1 MISNAMKPFLEGSS
15 QIRAMFEEGKKM
27 AKVYGAEN
35 VYDFSIGNPGL
46 NPPQEVFD
54 AIDEINHKLDPHYV
68 HSYPSNA
75 GYESVRKAVADD
87 LNERAGG
94 DYFDTDHIIMSCG
107 AAYSINMINKC
118 IFDPGDKL
126 VVFAPYF
133 VEYGNWARNWGA
145 DTLVVPANEA
155 LDFDP
160 DAEALRELLVPE
172 VKAVMLNNPNNPTG
186 KIYSRKAL
194 DAVAD
199 VLREAEKKFGHT
211 IYLICDEPYRELVY
225 TDQDVPFPG
234 DYYADSLIA
243 YSWSKS
249 LSMPGDRIGYVAVP
263 KCAEGHDELAA
274 ALVVACRVLGGTNAP
289 SIQELIV
296 ERGLK
301 CRSDL
306 DYYKNNAKDLYQIV
320 HDEAGLECIYPQGA
334 FYMWIKSPVEN
345 EMEFVAAAKEERI
358 LITPGS
364 AFHGPGWVR
373 ASFCGTN
380 ETIRRSRDSWLRLG
394 EKIGTRK

>member
-1 MISNAMKPFLEGSS
+1 MISNAMKPFLAGSS
-15 QIRAMFEEGKKM
+15 TIRAMFEEGKRM
-27 AKVYGAEN
+27 AKVYGEEN

-75 GYESVRKAVADD
+75 GYESTRKAVADD

-94 DYFDTDHIIMSCG
+94 DYFDADHIIMTCG
-107 AAYSINMINKC
+107 AGYAINIINKC

-145 DTLVVPANEA
+145 DTLVVPANPE
-155 LDFDP
+155 LKFDP
-160 DAEALRELLVPE
+160 DAEALRKILVPE

-186 KIYSRKAL
+186 KIYSREAL

-199 VLREAEKKFGHT
+199 VLREAEEKFGHT

-225 TDQDVPFPG
+225 DGSDVPFPG
-234 DYYADSLIA
+234 DYYKDSLIA

-263 KCAEGHDELAA
+263 KFSEGHEELAQ
-274 ALVVACRVLGGTNAP
+274 ALVVAGRVLGGTNAP
-289 SIQELIV
+289 TIQELIV
-296 ERGLK
+296 ERCLK
-301 CRSDL
+301 ERSDL
-306 DYYKNNAKDLYQIV
+306 DYYKRNAQDLYRIV
-320 HDEAGLECIYPQGA
+320 HEEAGFSTC
-334 FYMWIKSPVEN
+334 
-345 EMEFVAAAKEERI
+345 
-358 LITPGS
+358 GS
-364 AFHGPGWVR
+364 SHLWKTKKN
-373 ASFCGTN
+373 SF
-380 ETIRRSRDSWLRLG
+380 RLP
-394 EKIGTRK
+394 RKRES

>member
-1 MISNAMKPFLEGSS
+1 MKPFLAGSS
-15 QIRAMFEEGKKM
+15 TIRAMFEEGKRM
-27 AKVYGAEN
+27 AKVYGEEN

-75 GYESVRKAVADD
+75 GYESTRKAVADD

-94 DYFDTDHIIMSCG
+94 DYFDADHIIMTRG
-107 AAYSINMINKC
+107 AGYAINIINKS

-145 DTLVVPANEA
+145 DTLVVPANPE
-155 LDFDP
+155 LKFDP
-160 DAEALRELLVPE
+160 DAEALRKILVPE

-186 KIYSRKAL
+186 KIYSREAL

-199 VLREAEKKFGHT
+199 VLREAEEKFGHT

-225 TDQDVPFPG
+225 DGSDVPFPG
-234 DYYADSLIA
+234 DYYKDSLIA

-263 KCAEGHDELAA
+263 KFSEGHEELAQ
-274 ALVVACRVLGGTNAP
+274 ALVVAGRVLGGTNAP
-289 SIQELIV
+289 TIQELIV
-296 ERGLK
+296 ERCLK
-301 CRSDL
+301 ERSDL
-306 DYYKNNAKDLYQIV
+306 DYYKRNAQDLYRIV
-320 HDEAGLECIYPQGA
+320 HEEAGFECIYPQGA
-334 FYMWIKSPVEN
+334 FYMWIKSPVED
-345 EMEFVAAAKEERI
+345 EKEFVQAAKEERI
-358 LITPGS
+358 LIVPGS
-364 AFHGPGWVR
+364 SFAGPGWVR
-373 ASFCGTN
+373 ASFCIAN
-380 ETIRRSRDSWLRLG
+380 ETILRSTESWHNLG
-394 EKIGTRK
+394 KKYGLMK

>member
-1 MISNAMKPFLEGSS
+1 MISNAMKPFLAGSS
-15 QIRAMFEEGKKM
+15 TISAMFEEGKRM
-27 AKVYGAEN
+27 AKVYGEEN

-75 GYESVRKAVADD
+75 GYESTRKAVADD

-94 DYFDTDHIIMSCG
+94 DYFDADHIIMTCG
-107 AAYSINMINKC
+107 AGYAINIINKC

-145 DTLVVPANEA
+145 DTLVVPANPE
-155 LDFDP
+155 LKFDP
-160 DAEALRELLVPE
+160 DAEALREILVPE

-186 KIYSRKAL
+186 KIYSREAL

-199 VLREAEKKFGHT
+199 VLREAEEKFGHT

-225 TDQDVPFPG
+225 DGSDVPFPG
-234 DYYADSLIA
+234 DYYKDSLIA

-263 KCAEGHDELAA
+263 KFSEGHEELAQ
-274 ALVVACRVLGGTNAP
+274 ALVVAGRVLGGTNAP
-289 SIQELIV
+289 TIQELIV
-296 ERGLK
+296 ERCLK
-301 CRSDL
+301 ERSDL
-306 DYYKNNAKDLYQIV
+306 DYYKRNAQDLYRIV
-320 HDEAGLECIYPQGA
+320 HEEAGFECIYPQGA
-334 FYMWIKSPVEN
+334 FYMWIKSPVED
-345 EMEFVAAAKEERI
+345 EKEFVQAAKEERI
-358 LITPGS
+358 LIVPGS
-364 AFHGPGWVR
+364 SFAGPGWVR
-373 ASFCGTN
+373 ASFCIAN
-380 ETIRRSRDSWLRLG
+380 ETILRSTESWHNLG
-394 EKIGTRK
+394 KKYGLMK

>member
-1 MISNAMKPFLEGSS
+1 MISNAMKPFLAGSS
-15 QIRAMFEEGKKM
+15 TIRAMFEEGKRM
-27 AKVYGAEN
+27 AKVYGEEN

-75 GYESVRKAVADD
+75 GYESTRKAVADD

-94 DYFDTDHIIMSCG
+94 DYFDADHIIMTCG
-107 AAYSINMINKC
+107 AGYAINIINKC

-145 DTLVVPANEA
+145 DTLVVPANPE
-155 LDFDP
+155 LKFDP
-160 DAEALRELLVPE
+160 DAEALREILVPE

-186 KIYSRKAL
+186 KIYSREAL

-199 VLREAEKKFGHT
+199 VLREAEEKFGHT

-225 TDQDVPFPG
+225 DGSDVPFPG
-234 DYYADSLIA
+234 DYYKDSLIA

-263 KCAEGHDELAA
+263 KFSEGHEELAQ
-274 ALVVACRVLGGTNAP
+274 ALVVAGRVLGGTNAP
-289 SIQELIV
+289 TIQELIV
-296 ERGLK
+296 ERCLK
-301 CRSDL
+301 ERSDL
-306 DYYKNNAKDLYQIV
+306 DYYKRNAQDLYRIV
-320 HDEAGLECIYPQGA
+320 HEEAGFECIYPQGA
-334 FYMWIKSPVEN
+334 FYMWIKSPAED
-345 EMEFVAAAKEERI
+345 EKEFVQAAKEERI
-358 LITPGS
+358 LIVPGS
-364 AFHGPGWVR
+364 SFAGPGWVR
-373 ASFCGTN
+373 ASFCIAN
-380 ETIRRSRDSWLRLG
+380 ETILRSTESWHNLG
-394 EKIGTRK
+394 KKYGLMK

>member
-1 MISNAMKPFLEGSS
+1 MISKAMEPFLAGSS

-27 AKVYGAEN
+27 AKKYGAEN

-46 NPPQEVFD
+46 KPPQEVFD
-54 AIDEINHKLDPHYV
+54 AIDEINHNLDPLLV
-68 HSYPSNA
+68 HGYPSNA
-75 GYESVRKAVADD
+75 GYESTRKAVADD

-94 DYFDTDHIIMSCG
+94 DFFDVDHIIMSCG

-133 VEYGNWARNWGA
+133 VEYANWARNWGA
-145 DTLVVPANEA
+145 DTIVVPANEA

-160 DAEALRELLVPE
+160 DADALRELLVPE
-172 VKAVMLNNPNNPTG
+172 VKGVMLNNPNNPTG
-186 KIYSRKAL
+186 KIYSREAL
-194 DAVAD
+194 DKVAD
-199 VLREAEKKFGHT
+199 VLREAEEKFGHT

-263 KCAEGHDELAA
+263 KCAEGHDDLAA
-274 ALVVACRVLGGTNAP
+274 ALVVAGRVLGGTNAP
-289 SIQELIV
+289 TIQELVV
-296 ERGLK
+296 ERCLK

-306 DYYKNNAKDLYQIV
+306 DYYKRNAKDLYEIV
-320 HDEAGLECIYPQGA
+320 TGDGLEALYPQGA

-345 EMEFVAAAKEERI
+345 ELEFVNAAKDERI
-358 LITPGS
+358 LITPGR
-364 AFHGPGWVR
+364 AFNGPGWVR
-373 ASFCGTN
+373 ASFCGKN
-380 ETIRRSRDSWLRLG
+380 ETIQRSKESWMTLG
-394 EKIGTRK
+394 RKFGLIQA

>member
-1 MISNAMKPFLEGSS
+1 MKPFLAGSS
-15 QIRAMFEEGKKM
+15 TIRAMFEEGKRM
-27 AKVYGAEN
+27 AKVYGEEN

-75 GYESVRKAVADD
+75 GYESTRKAVADD

-94 DYFDTDHIIMSCG
+94 DYFDADHIIMTCG
-107 AAYSINMINKC
+107 AGYAINIINKC

-145 DTLVVPANEA
+145 DTLVVPANPE
-155 LDFDP
+155 LKFDP
-160 DAEALRELLVPE
+160 DAEALRKILVPE

-186 KIYSRKAL
+186 KIYSREAL

-199 VLREAEKKFGHT
+199 VLREAEEKFGHT

-225 TDQDVPFPG
+225 DGSDVPFPV
-234 DYYADSLIA
+234 DYYKDSLIA

-263 KCAEGHDELAA
+263 KFSEGHEELAQ
-274 ALVVACRVLGGTNAP
+274 ALVVAGRVLGGTNAP
-289 SIQELIV
+289 TIQELIV
-296 ERGLK
+296 ERCLK
-301 CRSDL
+301 ERSDL
-306 DYYKNNAKDLYQIV
+306 DYYKRNAQDLYRIV
-320 HDEAGLECIYPQGA
+320 HEEAGFECIYPQGA
-334 FYMWIKSPVEN
+334 FYMWIKSPVED
-345 EMEFVAAAKEERI
+345 EKEFVQAAKEERI
-358 LITPGS
+358 LIVPGS
-364 AFHGPGWVR
+364 SFAGPGWVR
-373 ASFCGTN
+373 ASFCIAN
-380 ETIRRSRDSWLRLG
+380 ETILRSTESWHNLG
-394 EKIGTRK
+394 KKYGLMK

>member
-1 MISNAMKPFLEGSS
+1 MISNAMKPFLAGSS
-15 QIRAMFEEGKKM
+15 TIRAMFEEGKRM
-27 AKVYGAEN
+27 AKVYGEEN
-35 VYDFSIGNPGL
+35 VYDFSIDNPGL

-75 GYESVRKAVADD
+75 GYESTRKAVADD

-94 DYFDTDHIIMSCG
+94 DYFDVDHIIMTCG
-107 AAYSINMINKC
+107 AGYAINIINKC

-145 DTLVVPANEA
+145 DTLVVPANPE
-155 LDFDP
+155 LKFDP
-160 DAEALRELLVPE
+160 DAEALREILVPE

-186 KIYSRKAL
+186 KIYSREAL

-199 VLREAEKKFGHT
+199 VLREAEEKFGHT

-225 TDQDVPFPG
+225 DGSDVPFPG
-234 DYYADSLIA
+234 DYYKDSLIA

-263 KCAEGHDELAA
+263 KFAEGHEELAQ
-274 ALVVACRVLGGTNAP
+274 ALVVAGRVLGGTNAP
-289 SIQELIV
+289 TIQELIV
-296 ERGLK
+296 ERCLK
-301 CRSDL
+301 ERSDL
-306 DYYKNNAKDLYQIV
+306 DYYKRNAQDLYRIV
-320 HDEAGLECIYPQGA
+320 HEEAGFECIYPQGA
-334 FYMWIKSPVEN
+334 FYMWIKSPVED
-345 EMEFVAAAKEERI
+345 EKEFVQAAKEERI
-358 LITPGS
+358 LIVPGS
-364 AFHGPGWVR
+364 SFAGPGWVR
-373 ASFCGTN
+373 ASFCIAN
-380 ETIRRSRDSWLRLG
+380 ETILRSTESWHNLG
-394 EKIGTRK
+394 KKYGLMK

>member
-1 MISNAMKPFLEGSS
+1 MKPFLAGSS
-15 QIRAMFEEGKKM
+15 TIRAMFEEGKRM
-27 AKVYGAEN
+27 AKVYGEEN

-75 GYESVRKAVADD
+75 GYESTRKAVADD

-94 DYFDTDHIIMSCG
+94 DYFDVDHIIMTCG
-107 AAYSINMINKC
+107 AGYAINIINKC

-145 DTLVVPANEA
+145 DTLVVPANPE
-155 LDFDP
+155 LKFDP
-160 DAEALRELLVPE
+160 DAEALREILVPE

-186 KIYSRKAL
+186 KIYSREAL

-199 VLREAEKKFGHT
+199 VLREAEEKFGHT

-225 TDQDVPFPG
+225 DGSDVPFPG
-234 DYYADSLIA
+234 DYYKDSLIA

-263 KCAEGHDELAA
+263 KFSEGHEELAQ
-274 ALVVACRVLGGTNAP
+274 ALVVAGRVLGGTNAP
-289 SIQELIV
+289 TIQELIV
-296 ERGLK
+296 ERCLK
-301 CRSDL
+301 ERSDL
-306 DYYKNNAKDLYQIV
+306 DYYKRNAQDLYRIV
-320 HDEAGLECIYPQGA
+320 HEEAGFECIYPQGA
-334 FYMWIKSPVEN
+334 FYMWIKSPAED
-345 EMEFVAAAKEERI
+345 EKEFVQAAKEERI
-358 LITPGS
+358 LIVPGS
-364 AFHGPGWVR
+364 SFAGPGWVR
-373 ASFCGTN
+373 ASFCIAN
-380 ETIRRSRDSWLRLG
+380 ETILRSTESWHNLG
-394 EKIGTRK
+394 KKYGLMK

>member
-1 MISNAMKPFLEGSS
+1 MTAKSMMPYVEGNSA
-15 QIRAMFEEGKKM
+15 IRAMFEEGKRM
-27 AKVYGAEN
+27 AKVYGEEN

-75 GYESVRKAVADD
+75 GYESTRKAVADD

-94 DYFDTDHIIMSCG
+94 DYFDADHIIMTCG
-107 AAYSINMINKC
+107 AGYAINIINKC

-145 DTLVVPANEA
+145 DTLVVPANPE
-155 LDFDP
+155 LKFDP
-160 DAEALRELLVPE
+160 DAEALRKILVPE

-186 KIYSRKAL
+186 KIYSREAL

-199 VLREAEKKFGHT
+199 VLREAEEKFGHT

-225 TDQDVPFPG
+225 DGSDVPFPG
-234 DYYADSLIA
+234 DYYKDSLIA

-263 KCAEGHDELAA
+263 KFSEGHEELAQ
-274 ALVVACRVLGGTNAP
+274 ALVVAGRVLGGTNAP
-289 SIQELIV
+289 TIQELIV
-296 ERGLK
+296 ERCLK
-301 CRSDL
+301 ERSDL
-306 DYYKNNAKDLYQIV
+306 DYYKRNAQDLYRIV
-320 HDEAGLECIYPQGA
+320 HEEAGFECIYPQGA
-334 FYMWIKSPVEN
+334 FYMWIKSPVED
-345 EMEFVAAAKEERI
+345 EKEFVQAAKEERI
-358 LITPGS
+358 LIVPGS
-364 AFHGPGWVR
+364 SFAGPGWVR
-373 ASFCGTN
+373 ASFCIAN
-380 ETIRRSRDSWLRLG
+380 ETILRSTESWHNLG
-394 EKIGTRK
+394 KKYGLMK

>member
-1 MISNAMKPFLEGSS
+1 MISNAMKPFLAGSS
-15 QIRAMFEEGKKM
+15 TIRAMFEEGKRM
-27 AKVYGAEN
+27 AKVYGEEN

-75 GYESVRKAVADD
+75 GYESTRKAVADD

-94 DYFDTDHIIMSCG
+94 DYFDADHIIMTCG
-107 AAYSINMINKC
+107 AGYAINIINKC

-145 DTLVVPANEA
+145 DTLVVPANPE
-155 LDFDP
+155 LKFDP
-160 DAEALRELLVPE
+160 DAEALREILVPE

-186 KIYSRKAL
+186 KIYSREAL

-199 VLREAEKKFGHT
+199 VLREAEEKFGHT

-225 TDQDVPFPG
+225 DGSDVPFPV
-234 DYYADSLIA
+234 DYYKDSLIA

-263 KCAEGHDELAA
+263 KFSEGHEELAQ
-274 ALVVACRVLGGTNAP
+274 ALVVAGRVLGGTNAP
-289 SIQELIV
+289 TIQELIV
-296 ERGLK
+296 ERCLK
-301 CRSDL
+301 ERSDL
-306 DYYKNNAKDLYQIV
+306 DYYKRNAQDLYRIV
-320 HDEAGLECIYPQGA
+320 HEEAGFECIYPQGA
-334 FYMWIKSPVEN
+334 FYMWIKSPVED
-345 EMEFVAAAKEERI
+345 EKEFVQAAKEERI
-358 LITPGS
+358 LIVPGS
-364 AFHGPGWVR
+364 SFAGPGWVR
-373 ASFCGTN
+373 ASFCIAN
-380 ETIRRSRDSWLRLG
+380 ETILRSTESWHNLG
-394 EKIGTRK
+394 KKYGLMK

>member
-1 MISNAMKPFLEGSS
+1 MISNAMKPFLAGSS
-15 QIRAMFEEGKKM
+15 TIRAMFEEGKRM
-27 AKVYGAEN
+27 AKVYGEEN

-75 GYESVRKAVADD
+75 GYESTRKAVADD

-94 DYFDTDHIIMSCG
+94 DYFDADHIIMTCG
-107 AAYSINMINKC
+107 AGYAINIINKC

-145 DTLVVPANEA
+145 DTLVVPANPE
-155 LDFDP
+155 LKFDP
-160 DAEALRELLVPE
+160 DAEALRKILVPE

-186 KIYSRKAL
+186 KIYSREAL

-199 VLREAEKKFGHT
+199 VLREAEEKFGHT

-225 TDQDVPFPG
+225 DGSDVPFPG
-234 DYYADSLIA
+234 DYYKDSLIA

-263 KCAEGHDELAA
+263 KFAEGHEELAQ
-274 ALVVACRVLGGTNAP
+274 ALVVAGRVLGGTNAP
-289 SIQELIV
+289 TIQELIV
-296 ERGLK
+296 ERCLK
-301 CRSDL
+301 ERSDL
-306 DYYKNNAKDLYQIV
+306 DYYKRNAQDLYRIV
-320 HDEAGLECIYPQGA
+320 HEEAGFECIYPQGA
-334 FYMWIKSPVEN
+334 FYMWIKSPVED
-345 EMEFVAAAKEERI
+345 EKEFVQAAKEERI
-358 LITPGS
+358 LIVPGS
-364 AFHGPGWVR
+364 SFAGPGWVR
-373 ASFCGTN
+373 ASFCIAN
-380 ETIRRSRDSWLRLG
+380 ETILRSTESWHNLG
-394 EKIGTRK
+394 KKYGLMK

>member
-1 MISNAMKPFLEGSS
+1 MISKAMEPFLAGSS

-46 NPPQEVFD
+46 KPPQEVFD
-54 AIDEINHKLDPHYV
+54 AIDEINHKLDPLLV
-68 HSYPSNA
+68 HGYPSNA
-75 GYESVRKAVADD
+75 GYESTRKAIAED

-94 DYFDTDHIIMSCG
+94 DYFDEDHIIMSCG

-145 DTLVVPANEA
+145 ETIVVPANDA
-155 LDFDP
+155 LRFDP
-160 DAEALRELLVPE
+160 DAEALRKLLVPE

-186 KIYSRKAL
+186 KIYSREAL

-199 VLREAEKKFGHT
+199 VLREAEEKFGHT

-225 TDQDVPFPG
+225 DGSEVPFPG

-263 KCAEGHDELAA
+263 KCAEGHYELSQ

-289 SIQELIV
+289 TIQELIV
-296 ERGLK
+296 ERCLK
-301 CRSDL
+301 ARSDL
-306 DYYKNNAKDLYQIV
+306 DYYRRNAQDLYKIV
-320 HDEAGLECIYPQGA
+320 TGAGLEALYPQGA

-345 EMEFVAAAKEERI
+345 ELDFVAASKEERI
-358 LITPGS
+358 LITPGR
-364 AFHGPGWVR
+364 AFAGPGWVR
-373 ASFCGTN
+373 ASFCGKN
-380 ETIRRSRDSWLRLG
+380 ETIQRSKESWEKLG
-394 EKIGTRK
+394 KRFGLI